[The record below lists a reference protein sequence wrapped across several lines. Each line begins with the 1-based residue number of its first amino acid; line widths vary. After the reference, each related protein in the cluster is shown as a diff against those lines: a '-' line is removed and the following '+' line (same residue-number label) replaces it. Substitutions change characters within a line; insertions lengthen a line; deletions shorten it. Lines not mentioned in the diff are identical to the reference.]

1 MLEMVASCHNI
12 ALVLPLGS
20 TPNTAE
26 FTCYFA
32 GHLRKGTVLG
42 FLLTKS
48 PLECISTLSS
58 HSRFQSLQVDQ

>member
-1 MLEMVASCHNI
+1 MLEMVASYHKI

-42 FLLTKS
+42 FLLTES
-48 PLECISTLSS
+48 PPECISMLAS
-58 HSRFQSLQVDQ
+58 HSHFQSLQVDQ